1 MSLLE
6 NLNDQLKDA
15 MKSKDK
21 IKLDALRA
29 IKSAILISKTSSGPE
44 KILSLEDEI
53 KILQKLVKQRK
64 ESAEIFKNQNRI
76 DLSNPE
82 YAQADVISTFL
93 PDQLSDEEIDSII
106 SEIINEIDAKDM
118 SDMGKVMGIASKKM
132 SGKADGKKISTIV
145 KQKLSNKQ

>member
-145 KQKLSNKQ
+145 EQKLSNKQ

>member
-1 MSLLE
+1 MK
-6 NLNDQLKDA
+6 LK
-15 MKSKDK
+15 
-21 IKLDALRA
+21 
-29 IKSAILISKTSSGPE
+29 
-44 KILSLEDEI
+44 
-53 KILQKLVKQRK
+53 
-64 ESAEIFKNQNRI
+64 FCKN
-76 DLSNPE
+76 
-82 YAQADVISTFL
+82 FW